1 MIEVHDALRNKARVV
16 GASAWLDALD
26 ELVADLAVEWGLR
39 LGRAYT
45 GGTEAFVSEAWLDD
59 GTPAV
64 LKLVVPR
71 GDGVADHEI
80 AVLERADGDGCA
92 RLLRSDSTR
101 SALLLERLGPSMFDL
116 GLAFAERLPL
126 LCDTAARVWRPAA
139 DLGLPSGAEKG
150 RWLIDYITRAWEE
163 LDRPCAERTVAH
175 AVACAERRIAA
186 HDDERSV
193 LVHGDVHRWNALA
206 SGDGY
211 KLVDPDG
218 LHAEAEYDLGVLM
231 REDPDQIEVADPRAR
246 SRWLAARTGL
256 DEVAIWE
263 WGVVE
268 QVSTGLVC
276 TSIDLQP
283 AGREMLALADALAP

>member
-1 MIEVHDALRNKARVV
+1 MIDVHPTLRNKVRVV
-16 GASAWLDALD
+16 GATAWLDALD
-26 ELVADLAVEWGLR
+26 ELVADLAAGWGLR
-39 LGRAYT
+39 LGRAYE
-45 GGTEAFVSEAWLDD
+45 GGTEAFVAEAWRDD

-71 GDGVADHEI
+71 GEGVADHEI

-92 RLLRSDSTR
+92 RLLRADR
-101 SALLLERLGPSMFDL
+101 SRAALLLERLGPSMFDL
-116 GLAFAERLPL
+116 GLPFAQRLAI
-126 LCDTAARVWRPAA
+126 LCDTAARVWRPAD
-139 DLGLPSGAEKG
+139 DLGLPTGADKG
-150 RWLIDYITRAWEE
+150 RWLVDHISRSWEE
-163 LDRPCAERTVAH
+163 LDRPCAERTIAH

-186 HDDERSV
+186 HDDERAV

-218 LHAEAEYDLGVLM
+218 LLAEPEYDLGVLM
-231 REDPDQIEVADPRAR
+231 REDPDEVDVADPRAR

-256 DEVAIWE
+256 DETAIWE

-283 AGREMLALADALAP
+283 SGRQMLALADALAP